1 MRYPLVYEVNTRC
14 WLNGLR
20 AKTNT
25 QLTLSAI
32 PDSEF
37 EFWKSMGF
45 SHIWLMGVWSTG
57 PRCRAKALK
66 TPCQRQSYDLAL
78 PGWTEADVESSAYA
92 ISDYSVTPSL
102 GGDAALRQF
111 REKLHRSGL
120 KLMLDFV
127 PNHLG
132 LDHPWV
138 NSRPELF
145 IQNKQSAAGN
155 FFSEGN
161 GAGHWL
167 AHGKDP
173 YFAPWI
179 DTAQLD
185 YSRTETHR
193 AMVDLVKSVAAK
205 CDAVRCDMS
214 MLLLRKVFSKTWQH
228 LIGASWEAPTEFW
241 DTAIQTIKS
250 LRPDFLFLAEAYW
263 GLEPD
268 LQALGFDY
276 TYEKQSYDFLVARDP
291 AALSTHLLN

>member
-1 MRYPLVYEVNTRC
+1 
-14 WLNGLR
+14 
-20 AKTNT
+20 
-25 QLTLSAI
+25 
-32 PDSEF
+32 
-37 EFWKSMGF
+37 
-45 SHIWLMGVWSTG
+45 
-57 PRCRAKALK
+57 
-66 TPCQRQSYDLAL
+66 
-78 PGWTEADVESSAYA
+78 
-92 ISDYSVTPSL
+92 
-102 GGDAALRQF
+102 
-111 REKLHRSGL
+111 
-120 KLMLDFV
+120 MLDFV

-145 IQNKQSAAGN
+145 IQSKQSAAGN

-193 AMVDLVKSVAAK
+193 AMVDLLKSVAAK

-241 DTAIQTIKS
+241 HTAIQTIKS
-250 LRPDFLFLAEAYW
+250 LHPEFLFLAEAYW

-291 AALSTHLLN
+291 AALSTHLLNMPAEVLSRSAHFIENHDEPRAATLFSAEQHRMAATLILSLPGMRLLHEGQLEGRNVNSYTAHPPRVGNPGCSHRINLQTTIAAPRQHKHRAGESGFSAPHRILPVITHIKTSV

>member
-1 MRYPLVYEVNTRC
+1 MLAEWITGKDQYPANFVGYPGFRIRVLEKHGILSY
-14 WLNGLR
+14 LDDGSLDNGR
-20 AKTNT
+20 
-25 QLTLSAI
+25 
-32 PDSEF
+32 
-37 EFWKSMGF
+37 
-45 SHIWLMGVWSTG
+45 
-57 PRCRAKALK
+57 RRAKALEN
-66 TPCQRQSYDLAL
+66 PCQRQSYDLAL

-102 GGDAALRQF
+102 GGETALHQF
-111 REKLHRSGL
+111 REKLHRYGL

-145 IQNKQSAAGN
+145 IQSKQSAAGN

-193 AMVDLVKSVAAK
+193 AMVDLLKSVAAK

-214 MLLLRKVFSKTWQH
+214 MLSSGRIFSKTWQH

-241 DTAIQTIKS
+241 HTAIQTVKA
-250 LRPDFLFLAEAYW
+250 LHPEFLFLAEAYW
-263 GLEPD
+263 GWSP
-268 LQALGFDY
+268 
-276 TYEKQSYDFLVARDP
+276 TCR
-291 AALSTHLLN
+291 LSDSHLYLRETIL